1 MSDIVCAMCGEPWDA
16 YGVYHGDMTSDEAE
30 RFLAGE
36 GCPACEFG
44 TIQSAAGDA
53 WAAAES
59 ELEWSDDDPM
69 RILDRRGLL

>member
-1 MSDIVCAMCGEPWDA
+1 MSDILCAVCGEPWDA
-16 YGVYHGDMTSDEAE
+16 YGVYHGDMTPDEAE

-44 TIQSAAGDA
+44 AIPSAAGDA